1 MEESTQGTSG
11 DEIEFPVEDQTYNL
25 LQTLTSKLESLDAYR
40 TYLEDA
46 DEDSAQLFRQ
56 MAQQDSKDAT
66 RLLEL
71 LRKRL

>member
-1 MEESTQGTSG
+1 MDESTQGTSG

-71 LRKRL
+71 LRERL